1 MNRAFQK
8 DQPFKQQADMLAS
21 KGRYGDSMLVHMNPR
36 EVDVLRS
43 MTPNNALTI
52 NPDTGQPEAFLPL
65 LLALGGGLLG
75 ATAPIGALGVLG
87 GATGLAAIGS
97 GVGTAIETGSLEEGL
112 KAGLLS
118 GVLGGI
124 GGKFLGGTL
133 GGAGGATAA
142 EGTTQAATQALTDAS
157 REAGIRAGLEQVA
170 AKQGVEALIQ
180 PTLQKAAE
188 AGVTQLATPAIA
200 ETTSQIG
207 QAAITEA
214 AKPSILQT
222 IGTGLADI
230 TPTQLGSIGTAAL
243 TGQGLTDQYNLMN
256 MPLGMADDDEDFYV
270 PVTPDD
276 RGVQFPVSGRG
287 GRSSELDYF
296 ANPFSFTQQF
306 QQGGPVDFRGFN
318 PNAPLVGMAGPA
330 FFTNAPEVIGT
341 ETVQQ
346 FIPRAQDT
354 QFNLGTRGFA
364 DAPVIDYSARLL
376 GDPTLTRNIYGTTS
390 IADTGTTAG
399 QGTGAGGDPTG
410 FVDPTGGET
419 SGINTSAGTGESVTA
434 FDPAVIGDSSFGGN
448 FTNPFGMTTEG
459 INQFL
464 DDYLADKQFIT
475 QDQVSEQFNTF
486 DPMAGFDPTG
496 FVTQDDLATTL
507 QGFDPMAGL
516 NTSDFLTTS
525 DLNTALSEFNPQI
538 DTSQFVTATDL
549 NTALTGFNPGID
561 TSSFVT
567 QADLAATAFD
577 PTGLQSQI
585 DALSAAPAATTF
597 DPTAL
602 QTQIDALSTQLADL
616 SRPSAGMSQSA
627 ALSPAIPTNVARIP
641 FGMVA

>member
-157 REAGIRAGLEQVA
+157 TQAATQAGLGQVIGKEGIDLA
-170 AKQGVEALIQ
+170 AKQGLEAIAA
-180 PTLQKAAE
+180 PTLASTAQA
-188 AGVTQLATPAIA
+188 V
-200 ETTSQIG
+200 SQP
-207 QAAITEA
+207 AITEV
-214 AKPSILQT
+214 AKQNILQQ
-222 IGTGLADI
+222 IGSGLADI

-276 RGVQFPVSGRG
+276 RGVRFPASGRG
-287 GRSSELDYF
+287 GRSSEMDYF

-306 QQGGPVDFRGFN
+306 QQGGPVDFSDFD
-318 PNAPLVGMAGPA
+318 PNAPLVGISGPQ

-346 FIPRAQDT
+346 FVPRAQDT

-390 IADTGTTAG
+390 TADTGNTADTATTAG

-410 FVDPTGGET
+410 FGDPNAGQT
-419 SGINTSAGTGESVTA
+419 SGINTSAGTGESVTT
-434 FDPAVIGDSSFGGN
+434 FDPAVIGDSSFTGN
-448 FTNPFGMTTEG
+448 FMNPFGMTTEG
-459 INQFL
+459 INEYL
-464 DDYLADKQFIT
+464 DDYLADRQFIT
-475 QDQVSEQFNTF
+475 QDEVSEQFQTF
-486 DPMAGFDPTG
+486 DPMAGFDPTA
-496 FVTQDDLATTL
+496 FVTQDDLSATL

-525 DLNTALSEFNPQI
+525 DLNTALSDFNPQI

-561 TSSFVT
+561 TSSFAT

-577 PTGLQSQI
+577 PTGLQTQI

-616 SRPSAGMSQSA
+616 SKPSAGMSQSA
-627 ALSPAIPTNVARIP
+627 ALSPAIPTNIARLP

>member
-87 GATGLAAIGS
+87 GATGLAALGS

-124 GGKFLGGTL
+124 GGKFLAGGL

-157 REAGIRAGLEQVA
+157 TQAATRAGLGQVIGKEGIDLA
-170 AKQGVEALIQ
+170 AKQGLEAIAA
-180 PTLQKAAE
+180 PTL
-188 AGVTQLATPAIA
+188 
-200 ETTSQIG
+200 TSTA
-207 QAAITEA
+207 QAVSQPAITEV
-214 AKPSILQT
+214 AKQNIFQQ
-222 IGTGLADI
+222 IGSGLADI

-287 GRSSELDYF
+287 GRSSEMDYF
-296 ANPFSFTQQF
+296 ANPFSYTQQF
-306 QQGGPVDFRGFN
+306 QQGGPVDFRGFD

-346 FIPRAQDT
+346 FVPRAQDT

-390 IADTGTTAG
+390 TTDTGTTAG
-399 QGTGAGGDPTG
+399 QETGAGGDPTG
-410 FVDPTGGET
+410 FGDPNAGQT
-419 SGINTSAGTGESVTA
+419 SGINTSAGTGESVTT
-434 FDPAVIGDSSFGGN
+434 FDPAVIGDSSFTGN
-448 FTNPFGMTTEG
+448 FMNPFGMTTED

-464 DDYLADKQFIT
+464 DDYLADRQFIT

-486 DPMAGFDPTG
+486 DPMAGFDTTG

-525 DLNTALSEFNPQI
+525 DLNTALA
-538 DTSQFVTATDL
+538 D
-549 NTALTGFNPGID
+549 FNPGID

-567 QADLAATAFD
+567 QADLDAMAFD

-597 DPTAL
+597 DPTSL
-602 QTQIDALSTQLADL
+602 QTQIDALTTQLGNV
-616 SRPSAGMSQSA
+616 SRPSAGLAQA
-627 ALSPAIPTNVARIP
+627 AGTALTRPTNVAMMPMGR
-641 FGMVA
+641 FS